1 MIEIFYQRETIECFK
16 KHNDN
21 IRTSD
26 NAQRNVR
33 DDSIKLRGVP
43 RYPSIE
49 GDERCFDKPQCRIQE
64 IAVEEECLPVRDS
77 T

>member
-1 MIEIFYQRETIECFK
+1 MTEIIYQWETIECFEN
-16 KHNDN
+16 HNDN

-43 RYPSIE
+43 RYPRIE
-49 GDERCFDKPQCRIQE
+49 RDERCFDKPQCRIQK
-64 IAVEEECLPVRDS
+64 IAVEEECLSRS
-77 T
+77 